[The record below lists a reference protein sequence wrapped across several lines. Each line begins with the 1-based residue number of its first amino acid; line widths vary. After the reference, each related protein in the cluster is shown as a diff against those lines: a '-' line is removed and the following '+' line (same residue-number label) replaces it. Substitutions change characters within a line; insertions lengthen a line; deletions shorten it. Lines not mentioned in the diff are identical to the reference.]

1 MIKKIL
7 VSVCLLLSFLSFAQ
21 EGSYSPY
28 SFYGIGDQRF
38 KGTMD
43 TRAMGGVSVFPDSI
57 HLNLQNPASFS
68 SLKMTTFSVGATGS
82 WVRLAAEDQENIG
95 QTQQEKA
102 KRVTLDYLAVGLPL
116 KKAGIAFGLMPY
128 SSVGYKIRNNEVLSE
143 GDTIHHSFNGSG
155 GINRAFLGAGY
166 EVTKNFRVGAEVNFN
181 FGKVETS
188 SLAQRTDVQFASRE
202 INQSDLSGFSFN
214 LGAMYEGKIN
224 KKLRAFGAFSF
235 TPSTNLTTTN
245 YRNIATVQLLQLG
258 GLLVVDQ
265 DTIFYDQK
273 RDLKLP
279 SRVSFGAGIG
289 EPRKWQ
295 AGAEVTFQGAKD
307 QKNRFDDINNGRFEN
322 AIKYSIGGY
331 YIPNYNSFSNYWSR
345 IVLRAGARYENTG
358 LILKNKSVYDAAGSL
373 GFGFPITGSLSNINV
388 ALEYG
393 KRGTKAYGLV
403 AENYF
408 NLGIGFSFNDRW
420 FVKRRYD

>member
-7 VSVCLLLSFLSFAQ
+7 VSFCLLLSFLSFAQ

-38 KGTMD
+38 KGTID
-43 TRAMGGVSVFPDSI
+43 TRAMGGVSIFPDSI
-57 HLNLQNPASFS
+57 HLNIQNPASFS

-82 WVRLAAEDQENIG
+82 WAKLHTETQE
-95 QTQQEKA
+95 EKA

-128 SSVGYKIRNNEVLSE
+128 SSVGYKIRNNEVIGE
-143 GDTIHHSFNGSG
+143 GDTIRHSFNGSG
-155 GINRAFLGAGY
+155 GINRVFLGAGY
-166 EVTKNFRVGAEVNFN
+166 EVTKNFRVGADVNFN

-202 INQSDLSGFSFN
+202 INQSDLSGFSVD
-214 LGAMYEGKIN
+214 LGVMYEGKVN
-224 KKLRAFGAFSF
+224 KKLHAFGAISF

-258 GLLVVDQ
+258 GVLVVDQ
-265 DTIFYDQK
+265 DTIFYNQK
-273 RDLKLP
+273 RTLKLP
-279 SRVSFGAGIG
+279 TRLSLGAGIG

-295 AGAEVTFQGAKD
+295 AGAEITFQGSKD
-307 QKNRFDDINNGRFEN
+307 QKNRFNDINNGRFEN

-358 LILKNKSVYDAAGSL
+358 LILNNKSIYDAAGTL

-408 NLGIGFSFNDRW
+408 NLGIGFSFNDKW